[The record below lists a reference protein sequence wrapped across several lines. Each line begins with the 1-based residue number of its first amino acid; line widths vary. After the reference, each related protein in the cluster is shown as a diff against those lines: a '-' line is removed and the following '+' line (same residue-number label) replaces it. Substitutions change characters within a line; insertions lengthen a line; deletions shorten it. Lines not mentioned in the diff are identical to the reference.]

1 MFFREG
7 FVMTIHDY
15 RSCFLQRNNLPI
27 LFENKRKVVCLR
39 HYKEKTTSTIIA
51 PSILKLSYHKSFAR
65 VCGTT
70 LAGQR
75 ECKALRVRLEWQPF
89 RDKKKYS

>member
-27 LFENKRKVVCLR
+27 LFENKRTVVRLR

-51 PSILKLSYHKSFAR
+51 PSNLKLSYHKSFAR
-65 VCGTT
+65 VCSTT

-75 ECKALRVRLEWQPF
+75 ECKALRVRLE
-89 RDKKKYS
+89 